1 MEDEENDVYIG
12 SHKDLYA
19 TSFVDEEFLSTGLT
33 KENALEYFRRSPFYS
48 EGDLVELEGSDSS
61 ESCEF
66 FKIVKYRKD
75 EQEKDGVALLAV
87 YYVLRGTIYQCP
99 DLYSLLKYRMYNCV
113 SLLNQSYTELKKYVS
128 FSVANGHRIE
138 SAPVLEKEEEESD
151 VCSVIPLIGEA
162 NALQRNEENQ
172 LRLDSMIQDM
182 EKQFQVA

>member
-1 MEDEENDVYIG
+1 M
-12 SHKDLYA
+12 
-19 TSFVDEEFLSTGLT
+19 
-33 KENALEYFRRSPFYS
+33 
-48 EGDLVELEGSDSS
+48 
-61 ESCEF
+61 
-66 FKIVKYRKD
+66 KYRKD

-138 SAPVLEKEEEESD
+138 SAPVQEKEEEESD